1 MKKSPTKQ
9 INTSRLNMIVAL
21 VIALAVLLVGYTLY
35 VTMAATV
42 DRLPTSDV
50 PAGTYDFRR
59 P

>member
-1 MKKSPTKQ
+1 
-9 INTSRLNMIVAL
+9 MIIAL

-50 PAGTYDFRR
+50 PAGAYDLRR